1 MGEYSSQLVLIYCDS
16 DRPVSYS
23 LCSRS
28 SICVDNTYFMESEA
42 VTGMTITLER
52 LTSRRQIYL
61 PVVFVDSLS
70 FSGL

>member
-1 MGEYSSQLVLIYCDS
+1 
-16 DRPVSYS
+16 
-23 LCSRS
+23 
-28 SICVDNTYFMESEA
+28 MESEA

-61 PVVFVDSLS
+61 PVVFLDSLS